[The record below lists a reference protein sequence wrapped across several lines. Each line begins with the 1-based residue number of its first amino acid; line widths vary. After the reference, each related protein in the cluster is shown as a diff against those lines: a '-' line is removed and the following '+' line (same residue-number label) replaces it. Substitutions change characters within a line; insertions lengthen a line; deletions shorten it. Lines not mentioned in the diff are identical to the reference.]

1 MFDAAVIIF
10 TSSIYPI
17 NPSSVPH
24 PPIETAAC
32 FVGITPK
39 VIITRIWNI
48 LYTIEWFKVSV
59 ENNKLSVCH
68 CRLQS
73 DQIFQIKIATVGGQ
87 SRK

>member
-1 MFDAAVIIF
+1 VFDAAVIIF

-39 VIITRIWNI
+39 VIIIRIWNI
-48 LYTIEWFKVSV
+48 LYTIE
-59 ENNKLSVCH
+59 
-68 CRLQS
+68 
-73 DQIFQIKIATVGGQ
+73 
-87 SRK
+87 